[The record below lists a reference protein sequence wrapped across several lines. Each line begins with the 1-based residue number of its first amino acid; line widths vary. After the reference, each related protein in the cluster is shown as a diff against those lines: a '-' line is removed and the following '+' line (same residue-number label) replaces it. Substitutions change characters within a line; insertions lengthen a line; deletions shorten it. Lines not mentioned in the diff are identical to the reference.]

1 MPDFPSRAD
10 GTVPQAGDGALD
22 ELLAASQ
29 PAQDV
34 AEELAPVTAVLA
46 ALRAAPTGAEL
57 AGQARAVAEFRRTV
71 RVSHRAGRGRAR
83 RPAPI
88 RERLRSKLAV
98 ITAAT
103 AVAVS
108 GTMVAAYVG
117 ALSGPLQQAVHD
129 VLAAPGNGAAHGR
142 PAAAAF
148 RARRLHPHSAAP
160 RPLPTAS
167 VAVPPSPVTGPPVWR
182 HGQAGSARRH
192 DRHNRPGHH
201 EDHRGRQADHHE
213 GMPGDQRDGGPAP
226 RRDNPM
232 ARFQGYRHDGPAA
245 RRRDGNPMAH
255 HKGSRLQSPLPSA
268 AVFPN
273 PPAGPDRPGAGGR

>member
-22 ELLAASQ
+22 ELLAANQ

-34 AEELAPVTAVLA
+34 AEELEPVTAVLA

-88 RERLRSKLAV
+88 RERLSSKLAV

-117 ALSGPLQQAVHD
+117 ALSGPIQQAVHD
-129 VLAAPGNGAAHGR
+129 VLAPPENGAAHGR

-192 DRHNRPGHH
+192 DRHKRPGHH
-201 EDHRGRQADHHE
+201 EDHRGPQADHHE
-213 GMPGDQRDGGPAP
+213 GMLGDRHDGGPTA

-232 ARFQGYRHDGPAA
+232 ARFQGGRHDGFAA
-245 RRRDGNPMAH
+245 RRDGNPMAH
-255 HKGSRLQSPLPSA
+255 HKGSRLQSPLPRA

>member
-22 ELLAASQ
+22 ELLGASQ

-34 AEELAPVTAVLA
+34 AEELAPVTEVLA
-46 ALRAAPTGAEL
+46 ALRAAPAGAEL

-71 RVSHRAGRGRAR
+71 RVSHRAGRGRAWP
-83 RPAPI
+83 PAPI

-117 ALSGPLQQAVHD
+117 ALSAPLQQAAHD
-129 VLAAPGNGAAHGR
+129 VLAVPGNGAAHGR

-167 VAVPPSPVTGPPVWR
+167 IAVPPSPVTGPPVWR
-182 HGQAGSARRH
+182 HGQAGSASRH
-192 DRHNRPGHH
+192 GRHNRPGHH
-201 EDHRGRQADHHE
+201 KDHQGRQADHRE
-213 GMPGDQRDGGPAP
+213 GMPGDQRDGGPAA

-232 ARFQGYRHDGPAA
+232 ARFQGYRYDGSAA
-245 RRRDGNPMAH
+245 RRDGNPMAH

-268 AVFPN
+268 AVFPY

>member
-10 GTVPQAGDGALD
+10 GTVPRAGDGALD

-71 RVSHRAGRGRAR
+71 RVSHRAGRGRSR
-83 RPAPI
+83 PPAPI

-117 ALSGPLQQAVHD
+117 ALSGPLQQAVHE
-129 VLAAPGNGAAHGR
+129 VLVGAAHGR

-167 VAVPPSPVTGPPVWR
+167 VAGPSSPVTGLPVWR
-182 HGQAGSARRH
+182 HGQAGSASRH
-192 DRHNRPGHH
+192 DRHKRPGHH
-201 EDHRGRQADHHE
+201 EDHRSRQADHHE
-213 GMPGDQRDGGPAP
+213 GMPGDQRDGGPAV

-232 ARFQGYRHDGPAA
+232 ARFQGYRYDGSAA
-245 RRRDGNPMAH
+245 RRDGNPMAH

-273 PPAGPDRPGAGGR
+273 PPAGPDRPGARGR